1 MPTTAKTTLRAV
13 DYLRYSTDMQR
24 DSSIEDQARICQERM
39 QREGWRYVRSYQDR
53 AMSSST
59 RWRPDFQQVI
69 DDARRGQ
76 FDVLVAGHSIA

>member
-1 MPTTAKTTLRAV
+1 MSQNT
-13 DYLRYSTDMQR
+13 
-24 DSSIEDQARICQERM
+24 SIEDQARICQERM

-59 RWRPDFQQVI
+59 RWRPDFQLVI

-76 FDVLVAGHSIA
+76 YDVLVAEALDRLSPDHASGMNKSALAVA